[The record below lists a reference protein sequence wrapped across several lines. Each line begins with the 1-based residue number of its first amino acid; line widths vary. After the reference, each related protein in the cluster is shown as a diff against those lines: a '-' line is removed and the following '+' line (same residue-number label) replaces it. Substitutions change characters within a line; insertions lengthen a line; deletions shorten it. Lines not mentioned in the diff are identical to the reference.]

1 VQGKRKTTAKLL
13 PIWGKGKRVFA
24 ARTFIPSLI
33 HSFIHALIHLLI
45 HGDGVGV
52 ASSDLPFRI
61 CNCRRL
67 AEFLKGFFFQQ
78 LKAI

>member
-33 HSFIHALIHLLI
+33 HSFIHALIHLFI

-52 ASSDLPFRI
+52 ARGAGQGGQGSSAVGQTFGKH
-61 CNCRRL
+61 C
-67 AEFLKGFFFQQ
+67 
-78 LKAI
+78 